1 MRLIIAA
8 LCIVAVA
15 ARVAPLKES
24 QYQAQFVEFV
34 NMFSKNYATSEIFS
48 KYQTFKYWVDFVA
61 EHNAKNLSWTA
72 GINEFSDMMPEEF
85 AAVYLM
91 KDMKVPH
98 IEATPVDVSDVANDV
113 DWRQKGAVNPVKNQG
128 SCGSCWAFSTTGVLE
143 GYAKIYNNELPNV
156 SEQQLVDCSKNGQTL
171 FGCQG
176 GWPWAAA
183 QWAQSKNG
191 LCSQT
196 AYPYTARDGACKSGC
211 ESVKSTAI
219 KGVVQ
224 QKGEDQLL
232 KGVDGQ
238 PVSICLDAMGGF
250 QSYRSGIF
258 DGPCGT
264 QMNHA
269 VLAVGY
275 TADAWIVKNSWGTSW
290 GDKGYI
296 QMRRGK
302 NLCGL
307 SNVLMWGSN
316 Q

>member
-1 MRLIIAA
+1 LA
-8 LCIVAVA
+8 LASAESLLGFTEFA
-15 ARVAPLKES
+15 ARYNKV
-24 QYQAQFVEFV
+24 YTHDEF
-34 NMFSKNYATSEIFS
+34 MYRRSIYEDTLREI
-48 KYQTFKYWVDFVA
+48 A
-61 EHNAKNLSWTA
+61 EINADPTRGWTA
-72 GINEFSDMMPEEF
+72 GVNEWSDLTWAEFSARFLMAPQECSATTEKGGHKIIGT
-85 AAVYLM
+85 AA
-91 KDMKVPH
+91 D
-98 IEATPVDVSDVANDV
+98 PVI
-113 DWRQKGAVNPVKNQG
+113 DWRTKNVVTPVKNQG